1 MAVKYFVGVTPAD
14 DEDVSPEPTTQTTDK
29 TAYVVEVIR
38 QVPLPK
44 DIYRGERVIETVRTQ
59 NTIVNINSGYVLP
72 ENPHEGQVF
81 ILL

>member
-14 DEDVSPEPTTQTTDK
+14 DDDVTPDPEAEVTDK

-38 QVPLPK
+38 QVPIAR
-44 DIYRGERVIETVRTQ
+44 DVYRGERVIETVRTQ

-72 ENPHEGQVF
+72 ENPHEGMVF

>member
-14 DEDVSPEPTTQTTDK
+14 DEDLSPEPETQTTDK
-29 TAYVVEVIR
+29 TTYVVEVIR
-38 QVPLPK
+38 QVPIAK